1 MVDQRPG
8 TVGAS
13 KDLNEYW
20 LAGPGLAKWADSP
33 TPWRA
38 LRTQLL
44 QYMSIEKANGLAT
57 EYFYEVFH
65 YYPGSAQHRK
75 QGGK

>member
-1 MVDQRPG
+1 MANPDG
-8 TVGAS
+8 KTGAS
-13 KDLNEYW
+13 RELNAYW
-20 LAGPGLAKWADSP
+20 LGEGLAKWADSP

-57 EYFYEVFH
+57 EYFHAHFG

>member
-1 MVDQRPG
+1 MANPDG
-8 TVGAS
+8 KTGAS
-13 KDLNEYW
+13 RELNTYW
-20 LAGPGLAKWADSP
+20 TKGAGLAKWADNP
-33 TPWRA
+33 RPWRA

-44 QYMSIEKANGLAT
+44 QYMSIEKATGLAT

-75 QGGK
+75 RDRG